1 MWKLYVG
8 HIESNGLT
16 YSAEI
21 VKTFETE
28 LDALKYE
35 DTLIREYLEN
45 GSVLVNKTMKKI
57 KDLARPLIIDGVF
70 KIGPRRDRNTILASL
85 VRNKRRAVKLTQSE
99 LADKA
104 GVGLRFMRELENGKP
119 TLRLDK
125 INQVLHLF
133 GHELS
138 PMPKTR

>member
-8 HIESNGLT
+8 SIESTGLT
-16 YSAEI
+16 YSIEI

-35 DTLIREYLEN
+35 DALIRECLEN
-45 GSVLVNKTMKKI
+45 GSILINKKMKKI
-57 KDLARPLIIDGVF
+57 KDLTRPLIVDESF
-70 KIGPRRDRNTILASL
+70 KIGPRKDRNTILASL
-85 VRNKRRAVKLTQSE
+85 VRNKRRSVNLTQSE
-99 LADKA
+99 LADRA

-138 PMPKTR
+138 PMPKSR